1 MKLVPASTIIFA
13 AALAASTA
21 AAAATMPISGS
32 NGSGSGIQKR
42 QQSPID
48 GANEITHIGHAD
60 DSTSATNNA
69 DDSTDDNSE
78 DKGPVSETSN
88 SPTASASEP
97 TTESTSS
104 TSSRTST
111 STTSTETHI
120 SSSTKETENTKKS
133 TNSDSLSTENSGD
146 DNNND
151 DESTEMTE
159 EDTTTKPPSE
169 SCDNNGEKRCVGS
182 GSNAFQSCEK
192 NIWVNQTCGGSDICG
207 NNNKGEIACIDKNQV
222 IVALEPCSKKN
233 EQRCDASD
241 SSKYQTCDG
250 TYWRTYGCSD
260 NNLCSL
266 VNDKAVCASADAPV
280 VGGDGEYTVESY
292 TLFEPKPFVPLSAA
306 TVKSGMGIAAAIF
319 VIVALV

>member
-1 MKLVPASTIIFA
+1 MKLVLASTIIFA
-13 AALAASTA
+13 AGLAASTA
-21 AAAATMPISGS
+21 AAAATTPIGGS

-48 GANEITHIGHAD
+48 GANETTHIVHAD
-60 DSTSATNNA
+60 DSTGATNNA

-78 DKGPVSETSN
+78 NKGPISEPSN

-97 TTESTSS
+97 TTASTSS
-104 TSSRTST
+104 TSSLTNT
-111 STTSTETHI
+111 STT
-120 SSSTKETENTKKS
+120 STKETENTKKN
-133 TNSDSLSTENSGD
+133 TDNDSLPTENNGD
-146 DNNND
+146 NNNND

-169 SCDNNGEKRCVGS
+169 SCDSNGEKRCVGS
-182 GSNAFQSCEK
+182 GSNAFQSCEE
-192 NIWVNQTCGGSDICG
+192 NIWVDQTCGGSDICG
-207 NNNKGEIACIDKNQV
+207 NNNKGEVACVDKNQV
-222 IVALEPCSKKN
+222 IVALESCSKKN

-241 SSKYQTCDG
+241 SNKYQTCDG

-266 VNDKAVCASADAPV
+266 VNEKAVCASADAPV
-280 VGGDGEYTVESY
+280 VGGDGEYPVESY